1 MHDNATSPS
10 HGEGLAPVENDFIR
24 ILKKR
29 ASSVAFWRGIA
40 SIVAFTLFWEFCAR
54 FHVPVIGNVPAPSEV
69 LASLAVQIK
78 LAYYW
83 LSWADSMIRIF
94 TGFIIAQIIGV
105 PLGLFLGANNKA
117 RETLFPIFEIMRP
130 VPPLAWVPV
139 SVIFWPSAEMSM
151 IFVTF
156 LGAFFTVVLNIV
168 EGITS
173 IDIRYIRAA
182 YSLGS
187 TKRDIFWRVLLPASL
202 PSVVVGMTVG
212 MGITWAVVVAAEM
225 IATNTGLGFLTW
237 RGYVAGE
244 YPIIVVGM
252 MSIGLAGYLSS
263 ALIRYVGAKFTPWLK
278 TR

>member
-1 MHDNATSPS
+1 MAQVATSS
-10 HGEGLAPVENDFIR
+10 GTGARLVKTI
-24 ILKKR
+24 KKKF
-29 ASSVAFWRGIA
+29 ANITLVRGII
-40 SIVAFTLFWEFCAR
+40 SIVVFIIFWEACTYLG
-54 FHVPVIGNVPAPSEV
+54 VPIIGNVPAPSDV
-69 LASLAVQIK
+69 VVTLWAQIHN
-78 LAYYW
+78 AYYW
-83 LSWADSMIRIF
+83 LSWKDSMLRIF
-94 TGFIIAQIIGV
+94 IGFIIAQIIGV
-105 PLGLFLGANNKA
+105 PLGLFLGANQKA
-117 RETLFPIFEIMRP
+117 REVIFPIFEVMRP

-173 IDIRYIRAA
+173 IDVRYIRAA

-187 TKRDIFWRVLLPASL
+187 SRSDIFWKILLPASL

-225 IATNTGLGFLTW
+225 IATNTGLGYLTW

-244 YPIIVVGM
+244 FPLIVVGM
-252 MSIGLAGYLSS
+252 ASIGVAGYISS
-263 ALIRYVGAKFTPWLK
+263 ALIRTVGGRFTPWLR

>member
-1 MHDNATSPS
+1 MSDDICSRAFA
-10 HGEGLAPVENDFIR
+10 GI
-24 ILKKR
+24 KKKAR
-29 ASSVAFWRGIA
+29 SRTFWRGIF
-40 SIVAFTLFWEFCAR
+40 SLTAFTALWELCTYLKA
-54 FHVPVIGNVPAPSEV
+54 PIIGNVPAPSEV
-69 LASLAVQIK
+69 LSTLAVQ
-78 LAYYW
+78 LHNAYYW
-83 LSWADSMIRIF
+83 LSWKDSMIRIF

-105 PLGLFLGANNKA
+105 PLGLFLGANDRA
-117 RETLFPIFEIMRP
+117 REILFPIFEIMRP

-173 IDIRYIRAA
+173 IDVRYIRAA
-182 YSLGS
+182 HSLGS
-187 TKRDIFWRVLLPASL
+187 SRSDIFWRVLLPASL

-225 IATNTGLGFLTW
+225 IASKTGLGYLTW

-244 YPIIVVGM
+244 FPLIIVGM
-252 MSIGLAGYLSS
+252 MSIGIAGYFSS
-263 ALIRYVGAKFTPWLK
+263 ALIRLIGNRFTPWLK

>member
-1 MHDNATSPS
+1 MAQSIPVNAFGFSL
-10 HGEGLAPVENDFIR
+10 GKYV
-24 ILKKR
+24 KKKF
-29 ASSVAFWRGIA
+29 ANITLVRGII
-40 SIVAFTLFWEFCAR
+40 SIIAFVILWELGSQLGL
-54 FHVPVIGNVPAPSEV
+54 PIIGNVPPASAV
-69 LASLAVQIK
+69 LQTFWVQVHE
-78 LAYYW
+78 AYYW
-83 LSWADSMIRIF
+83 LSWKDSMLRIF
-94 TGFIIAQIIGV
+94 IGFALAQVVGV
-105 PLGLFLGANNKA
+105 PLGLFLGANKTA
-117 RETLFPIFEIMRP
+117 RELIFPTFEIMRP

-173 IDIRYIRAA
+173 IDVRYIRAA

-187 TKRDIFWRVLLPASL
+187 SRRDIFWKILLPASL

-225 IATNTGLGFLTW
+225 IATNTGLGYLTW

-244 YPIIVVGM
+244 FPLIVVGM
-252 MSIGLAGYLSS
+252 ASIGIAGYISS
-263 ALIRYVGAKFTPWLK
+263 ALIRAIGGLFTPWLK